1 MEVMELKHTLIHNEF
16 VHLECEMTNYNAM
29 FIHAEIYVWTKECLK
44 QYRKWFDAVLKTF
57 YENGIKQVFV
67 MVDPTNTKL
76 LKFAK
81 MFNFK
86 YLATEKGRI
95 FLMREIGE

>member
-1 MEVMELKHTLIHNEF
+1 MEVVKHTIIKNEF
-16 VHLECEMTNYNAM
+16 GHLECEYTDYGAM

-57 YENGIKQVFV
+57 SNNGIKQVFV

-76 LKFAK
+76 LRFAK
-81 MFNFK
+81 MFSFK
-86 YLATEKGRI
+86 YLSTEKGQV
-95 FLMREIGE
+95 FLVREIGE